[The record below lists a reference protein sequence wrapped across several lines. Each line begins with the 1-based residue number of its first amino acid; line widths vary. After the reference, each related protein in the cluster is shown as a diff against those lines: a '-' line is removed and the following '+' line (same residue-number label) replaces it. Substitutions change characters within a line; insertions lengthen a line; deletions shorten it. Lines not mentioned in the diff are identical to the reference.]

1 MKKTSILKVLLLSVL
16 FFTGCQTTGIKS
28 SLNKKKLLNGVELL
42 NFKDEK
48 YPNFHL
54 VIWSEQGAATESA
67 DESGVTSI
75 LGKYLKEGT
84 VNKGKKEVLD
94 SLSNIGANVITVSSK
109 EQFSL
114 STKSLVE
121 DSEKLIK
128 IVSEMV
134 LKPSFYEPAFKN
146 LKSKQ
151 LGHIKQ
157 INDDPASLLDKLF
170 TKQLFQD
177 HPYSRSSSGSIKTVS
192 SLKLSQVKDRY
203 QSVFDPSKLKIAL
216 IGNWTPEA
224 ERLIISEFSEIEKK
238 VLSKPSKM
246 VSVQEK
252 AKENLFYTKRGL
264 SQAQVKM
271 GFTTVESK
279 SPDVTPLG
287 LGLKVLGG
295 SFKSL
300 LNEELRVKRGLTYGI
315 GAGLR
320 VHEKGSLIVV
330 SSSVR
335 HDKLVELVEVTK
347 KVISDF
353 VKRGVTNAELEKMKA
368 LVAGEY
374 PRSVETLEQEA
385 SGYLGYESLGLD
397 GKEIYSYLD
406 KVNKITKDQVDGALR
421 RRLDINKMNLV
432 ILGDHRKVRDLKK
445 LGVTVKRP

>member
-1 MKKTSILKVLLLSVL
+1 MKNTSIFKTMLLSFL
-16 FFTGCQTTGIKS
+16 FFTGCQTTGVKS

-54 VIWSEQGAATESA
+54 LVWSEEGSATESA
-67 DESGVTSI
+67 NKSGVTSI

-84 VNKGKKEVLD
+84 LNKGKKDLLE
-94 SLSNIGANVITVSSK
+94 SLSNIGANVRTISSK
-109 EQFSL
+109 EQFLVS
-114 STKSLVE
+114 SKPLVE

-128 IVSEMV
+128 IVSEMI
-134 LKPSFYEPAFKN
+134 LKPSFYAPAFKD

-151 LGHIKQ
+151 LGYIKQ
-157 INDDPASLLDKLF
+157 VNDDPASLLDKLF
-170 TKQLFQD
+170 TKQLFQN
-177 HPYSRSSSGSIKTVS
+177 HPYSRSSSGSVKTIKD
-192 SLKLSQVKDRY
+192 LQLSQVKDRY

-238 VLSKPSKM
+238 TLSKSSQM

-252 AKENLFYTKRGL
+252 AKENTFYTKRGL

-271 GFTTVESK
+271 GFTTVEST
-279 SPDVTPLG
+279 SPDIMPLG

-320 VHEKGSLIVV
+320 IHEKGSLIVV

-335 HDKLVELVEVTK
+335 HDKLVELVEVTQ

-353 VKRGVTNAELEKMKA
+353 VKRGVTEVELEKMKA
-368 LVAGEY
+368 LIAGEY

-385 SGYLGYESLGLD
+385 SAYLGYESMGLEGRD
-397 GKEIYSYLD
+397 VYSYLSR
-406 KVNKITKDQVDGALR
+406 VNKVTKDQVDGALR

-445 LGVTVKRP
+445 LQVKVKRP